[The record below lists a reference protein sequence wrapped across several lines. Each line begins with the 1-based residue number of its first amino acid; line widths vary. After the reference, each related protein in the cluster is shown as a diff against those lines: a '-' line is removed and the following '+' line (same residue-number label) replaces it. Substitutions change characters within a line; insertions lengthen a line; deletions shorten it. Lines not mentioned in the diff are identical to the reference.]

1 MTQKTKRD
9 DDAQKKPG
17 VGDVGERHKK
27 LNQQGEQ
34 PRPPA
39 PPDSKE
45 HSST

>member
-9 DDAQKKPG
+9 DAGQKKPV

-34 PRPPA
+34 PRPTT

-45 HSST
+45 HSAT